1 VCVCCRLQ
9 SYFFFLAPGCV
20 ALQWLNYCREP
31 KKDCG
36 KEILDLSF
44 SVVLCSF
51 VMLLGFRNVDVSSGV
66 LVFCN
71 LQVSGEGHLLVQK
84 FTDMAIL
91 KDLVEEQ
98 LHTFRQGS
106 IA

>member
-1 VCVCCRLQ
+1 
-9 SYFFFLAPGCV
+9 
-20 ALQWLNYCREP
+20 
-31 KKDCG
+31 
-36 KEILDLSF
+36 
-44 SVVLCSF
+44 
-51 VMLLGFRNVDVSSGV
+51 VDVSSGF

>member
-1 VCVCCRLQ
+1 M
-9 SYFFFLAPGCV
+9 
-20 ALQWLNYCREP
+20 
-31 KKDCG
+31 
-36 KEILDLSF
+36 LDLSF

-71 LQVSGEGHLLVQK
+71 LRVSGEGHLLVLK

-91 KDLVEEQ
+91 KYLVDKQ
-98 LHTFRQGS
+98 LQTFRQGN